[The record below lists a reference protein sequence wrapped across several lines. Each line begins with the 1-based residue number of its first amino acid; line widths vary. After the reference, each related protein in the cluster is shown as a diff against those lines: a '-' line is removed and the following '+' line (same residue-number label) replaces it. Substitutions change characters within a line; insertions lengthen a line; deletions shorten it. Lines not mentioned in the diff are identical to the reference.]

1 MRPVQTTCFH
11 EADPSLSLAR
21 RAGVEALGTMLLVL
35 AASGGGIAASRLL
48 AGNPGAVL
56 PVVAI
61 VLAGALVSLIV
72 AFGAV
77 SGGHF
82 NPLITGL
89 QWLAGERG
97 GACMIAYVA
106 AQLLGGM
113 VGGRMA
119 AMLWNASPSGGGGM
133 AWRGLAG
140 EVVASAG
147 LMLVVFGCARSGRA
161 STGPFAVGAWL
172 IAAVVAVPTTSYA
185 NPAVVLGALVTSGPL
200 SLGVESVLPYL
211 LGEIAGALV
220 ALGLVVLLMPKTGVA
235 A

>member
-1 MRPVQTTCFH
+1 MRPEQTICFH
-11 EADPSLSLAR
+11 EADPALSLAR
-21 RAGVEALGTMLLVL
+21 RSGMEALGTMLLVV
-35 AASGGGIAASRLL
+35 AASGGGTAASRLFEST
-48 AGNPGAVL
+48 PGAVL

-89 QWLAGERG
+89 QWLARERS
-97 GACMIAYVA
+97 GACTIAYVA
-106 AQLLGGM
+106 AQMLGGS
-113 VGGRMA
+113 VGGLMA
-119 AMLWNASPSGGGGM
+119 AALWRASPSGGGGM

-140 EVVASAG
+140 EAVASAG
-147 LMLVVFGCARSGRA
+147 LMLIVFGCARSGRA

-172 IAAVVAVPTTSYA
+172 IAAVVAMPTTSYA

-200 SLGVESVLPYL
+200 SLAAESVLPYL

-220 ALGLVVLLMPKTGVA
+220 ALGLVVLLMPKARVA
-235 A
+235 